1 MINTELREIVL
12 STAEGAGQP
21 IASIVI
27 AEKKPRW
34 TILARRHLP
43 NCGVSRAISL
53 PLADKLVVQIERP
66 IVLIDLES
74 FDLVA
79 IVQMLLN
86 WQNGPTD
93 PLLVAS
99 YEDSSYNR
107 YSNDLLD
114 MGVQEIYTGL
124 VRFPMF
130 KKRFIRFLDR
140 CI

>member
-1 MINTELREIVL
+1 MIKTGLREVVI
-12 STAEGAGQP
+12 STAKGAGHP
-21 IASIVI
+21 TASIFI

-43 NCGVSRAISL
+43 NCSVSRAISL
-53 PLADKLVVQIERP
+53 PLAEKLVVQNERP

-107 YSNDLLD
+107 YSNELLEI
-114 MGVQEIYTGL
+114 GIQEIYSGL
-124 VRFPMF
+124 ARFPMF
-130 KKRFIRFLDR
+130 KKRFNRYLNQR
-140 CI
+140 N